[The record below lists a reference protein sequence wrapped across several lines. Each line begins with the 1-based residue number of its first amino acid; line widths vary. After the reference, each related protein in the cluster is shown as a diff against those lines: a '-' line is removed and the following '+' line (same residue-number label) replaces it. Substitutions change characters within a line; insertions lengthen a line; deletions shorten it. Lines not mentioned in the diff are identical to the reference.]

1 MSEHRE
7 QEKMRL
13 RIARQIYSTH
23 SERALPIADRII
35 EQEIAPLHG
44 RLAALLA
51 ECETVLGEYTTD
63 FERDMDSVHRA
74 DALLAKLKAR
84 TAEGGDA

>member
-1 MSEHRE
+1 
-7 QEKMRL
+7 
-13 RIARQIYSTH
+13 
-23 SERALPIADRII
+23 
-35 EQEIAPLHG
+35 
-44 RLAALLA
+44 LAALLA
-51 ECETVLGEYTTD
+51 ECEAVLGEYTTD